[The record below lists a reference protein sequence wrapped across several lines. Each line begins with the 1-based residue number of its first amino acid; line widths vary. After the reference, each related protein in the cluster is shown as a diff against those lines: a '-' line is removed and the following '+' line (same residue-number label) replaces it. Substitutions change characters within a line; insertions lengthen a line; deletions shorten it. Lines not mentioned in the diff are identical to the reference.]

1 MKKRLTSI
9 LLILTLVVTT
19 VFGGTTTAA
28 SAATQSRI
36 NDVYKKCGNYIY
48 NTVKEPAYGATGGE
62 WAMYGLAQAGYPMSK
77 DYIAKY
83 KDQEWCENHYGYV
96 PGDNQKHAGEWTA
109 TGKQFAVPYLYKT
122 LLST

>member
-36 NDVYKKCGNYIY
+36 NDVYKNCGNYIY
-48 NTVKEPAYGATGGE
+48 NTVTEPAYAATGGE
-62 WAMYGLAQAGYPMSK
+62 WVMYGLAQAGYPMSM

-83 KDQEWCENHYGYV
+83 KQTVEKAVKEGYRGV
-96 PGDNQKHAGEWTA
+96 PGQLHDRKYT
-109 TGKQFAVPYLYKT
+109 
-122 LLST
+122 